1 MNIFCGTLYYFV
13 FSRFFCYVIENFVS
27 LYTDEKANHRQGN
40 KLSKF
45 IKFTATAVA
54 IISLSGCLT
63 TANLIKAPNQANTDS
78 KYAPESEKRANGI
91 GVVNYLNEG
100 ILSIRNARREDA
112 YKKAF
117 EACDGKYEILDER
130 SNYTD
135 PMYITSQS
143 SYSSDTYNTY
153 SVQSEYRYIYFR
165 CS

>member
-1 MNIFCGTLYYFV
+1 M
-13 FSRFFCYVIENFVS
+13 FFDRLRI
-27 LYTDEKANHRQGN
+27 ANKIKHKQGN
-40 KLSKF
+40 KLSNLVKF
-45 IKFTATAVA
+45 IGVAV
-54 IISLSGCLT
+54 SVVTLSGCLT

-100 ILSIRNARREDA
+100 ISSIRKARREDA

-117 EACDGKYEILDER
+117 EACDGKYKILDER

-135 PMYITSQS
+135 PMYITNQT

>member
-1 MNIFCGTLYYFV
+1 MFYSV
-13 FSRFFCYVIENFVS
+13 FLLHYREVFDKSCTGNKF
-27 LYTDEKANHRQGN
+27 NHKQGN
-40 KLSKF
+40 KLDSL
-45 IKFTATAVA
+45 IKLTAIAVSMF
-54 IISLSGCLT
+54 SLSGCLT
-63 TANLIKAPNQANTDS
+63 TANLVKAPYEANSDS

-100 ILSIRNARREDA
+100 ISSIRKARREDA

-117 EACDGKYEILDER
+117 QACGGKYEILDER

-135 PMYITSQS
+135 PMYVTSQS

-153 SVQSEYRYIYFR
+153 SVQSEYRYIYFK